1 MTKKTVEEPLAKK
14 VEKEGWVGGLNWS
27 TIYFNTI
34 INKTVYSIDIE
45 TYKMDEQKWI
55 ESSNRFK
62 CSICWK
68 LNFQSVGKRMYNV
81 RLRLPFKNITA
92 KGHLGG

>member
-14 VEKEGWVGGLNWS
+14 IEKEGWGVLNLS

-45 TYKMDEQKWI
+45 TYKMD
-55 ESSNRFK
+55 
-62 CSICWK
+62 
-68 LNFQSVGKRMYNV
+68 
-81 RLRLPFKNITA
+81 
-92 KGHLGG
+92 